1 MESYQ
6 HLETLFGQLF
16 NLGPILPGSINK
28 QNVKCGKEGCHCMKE
43 ENSKKHIRFQF
54 SFTLES
60 KRSTVYIRK
69 ADIASAEQMTESYKK
84 MRKITT
90 ALALESVEISRKIG
104 ATRASEVIS
113 TIFKK
118 ILNKTFNFK
127 NVPKSMT
134 NIIKSRDNWK
144 ERAIERKKI
153 SDKLKI
159 TNRDL
164 ISSRKKWRKEALKQR
179 KEIIRLKDI
188 IKEIDNPNNNIL
200 ATDNSKKK

>member
-1 MESYQ
+1 MGNHQ
-6 HLETLFGQLF
+6 HLETLLGQLF

-28 QNVKCGKEGCHCMKE
+28 QNVKCGKPWCHCMKE
-43 ENSKKHIRFQF
+43 ENSQKHTRFQF

-90 ALALESVEISRKIG
+90 ALALESVEMSRKLG
-104 ATRASEVIS
+104 ATKASEVIS

-118 ILNKTFNFK
+118 VLNKTFNFK
-127 NVPKSMT
+127 NEPKSMT
-134 NIIKSRDNWK
+134 TIKKSRDNWK

-164 ISSRKKWRKEALKQR
+164 LSSRKKWRKEALKQR
-179 KEIIRLKDI
+179 KEIICLKEI
-188 IKEIDNPNNNIL
+188 IKEIDKPKNNIL
-200 ATDNSKKK
+200 ETDNSKKK

>member
-28 QNVKCGKEGCHCMKE
+28 QHVKCGKEGCHCMKE

-188 IKEIDNPNNNIL
+188 IKKIDNPNNNIL
-200 ATDNSKKK
+200 ETDNSKKK